1 VTAYTKKNIRDLE
14 NSAEQFG
21 LAPDLEARFGR
32 KDLEA
37 RRGGFSYQRM
47 APGLRPGFGHRHK
60 EQEEI
65 YVVLAG
71 SGRAKV
77 DDDVIDLHTFDAL
90 RVDPDAWRG
99 FEAGDEGMELLVFGA
114 GEAGDVEMSQD
125 FWPRED

>member
-1 VTAYTKKNIRDLE
+1 VSHYTKKNIRDLD

-32 KDLEA
+32 KAVEA
-37 RRGGFSYQRM
+37 RRGGFSYQKL
-47 APGLRPGFGHRHK
+47 APGFRPGFGHRHK

-65 YVVLAG
+65 YIVLSG

-77 DDDVIDLHTFDAL
+77 NDDIVDLHEFDAL

-99 FEAGDEGMELLVFGA
+99 FEAGDEGLEFLVFGA
-114 GEAGDVEMSQD
+114 GESGDAETSDD
-125 FWPRED
+125 FWPKGE